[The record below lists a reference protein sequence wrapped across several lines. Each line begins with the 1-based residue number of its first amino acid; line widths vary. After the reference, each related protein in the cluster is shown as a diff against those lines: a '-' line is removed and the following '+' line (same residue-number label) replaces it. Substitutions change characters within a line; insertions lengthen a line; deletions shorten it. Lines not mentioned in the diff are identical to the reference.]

1 MTYVKD
7 VFGNDMFKD
16 LGKFYVGFDDHV
28 NRLNQIATDVAKT
41 ARNYPPYNIKKTGE
55 NSYCVE
61 MAVAGFGQSDINIE
75 LEGDKLVISGAVAT
89 SEEDE
94 QNYMFKG
101 IANSAFTRTFTV
113 LDNLEVKNAQL
124 INGMLKIFLEGQH
137 QLAKKIKIDV
147 K

>member
-28 NRLNQIATDVAKT
+28 NRLNQIATDMAKT

-61 MAVAGFGQSDINIE
+61 MAVAGFGKSDIDIE
-75 LEGDKLVISGAVAT
+75 LNGDKLVISGKVET
-89 SEEDE
+89 QEDE
-94 QNYMFKG
+94 QDYMFKG
-101 IANSAFTRTFTV
+101 IANSAFTRTFSV
-113 LDNLEVKNAQL
+113 LDNLEVKNAEL
-124 INGMLKIFLEGQH
+124 VNGMLKIFLEGQH
-137 QLAKKIKIDV
+137 QLVKKITLK
-147 K
+147 

>member
-28 NRLNQIATDVAKT
+28 NRLYQIATDMAKT

-61 MAVAGFGQSDINIE
+61 MAVAGFGKSDIDIE
-75 LEGDKLVISGAVAT
+75 LNGDKLVISGKVET
-89 SEEDE
+89 QEDE
-94 QNYMFKG
+94 DNYMFKG
-101 IANSAFTRTFTV
+101 IANSAFTRTFSV
-113 LDNLEVKNAQL
+113 LDNLEVKNAEL
-124 INGMLKIFLEGQH
+124 VNGMLKIFLEGQH
-137 QLAKKIKIDV
+137 QLVKKITLK
-147 K
+147 